1 MVIDKNNY
9 QNNNGK
15 GNGQVVNAG
24 QQIRPGMRL
33 NQADIQFATDV
44 FDRLPRLT
52 GVTVFKLYYDGTM
65 YGNTTN
71 EFGGTGGRGSY
82 IVESSTGW
90 QAYLGGASDANPL
103 DNRLIELQQILALA
117 QEEQL
122 NLATI
127 DLRYGLRPVYT
138 LKT

>member
-1 MVIDKNNY
+1 
-9 QNNNGK
+9 
-15 GNGQVVNAG
+15 
-24 QQIRPGMRL
+24 
-33 NQADIQFATDV
+33 
-44 FDRLPRLT
+44 
-52 GVTVFKLYYDGTM
+52 M